1 MFTPVRES
9 GGRSLA
15 HRVERTADRRF
26 IRRVCDQTKI
36 MLPDQV
42 SRIAAD
48 QPQNRP
54 AGRDVSLKLGRNRQI
69 KFRLQRDDQYIGFR
83 KIFRHLLTGTPPGEN
98 DVAKAVVNRL
108 FLQAVQINSAA
119 DDAQFGIGAV
129 PLSESVNDLVQ
140 ILD

>member
-83 KIFRHLLTGTPPGEN
+83 KIFRASPSLGRRPVKTMLR
-98 DVAKAVVNRL
+98 K
-108 FLQAVQINSAA
+108 
-119 DDAQFGIGAV
+119 
-129 PLSESVNDLVQ
+129 PLSTACFCRRSR
-140 ILD
+140 